1 MRNQLDGHESSF
13 LLEYYISQYDN
24 MILILTTSC
33 LLLFASQISW
43 LLSAD
48 AKSILNKAS
57 STPWDGRRPILVE
70 VRIRVQSATKVT
82 TIGEDVYHIFFVVH
96 AVPLRNAVPD

>member
-1 MRNQLDGHESSF
+1 MRNQLDRHESSSF
-13 LLEYYISQYDN
+13 LLEHFAVRQYHSDT
-24 MILILTTSC
+24 LTTSC

-48 AKSILNKAS
+48 GKSILNKAS
-57 STPWDGRRPILVE
+57 TTPRDGRRPILVE
-70 VRIRVQSATKVT
+70 VRIRVQIATKVR